1 MRNALRYYYNIY
13 CQDIIKI
20 NSNYKLLIDDS
31 LYYLVKFEKNIT
43 TLCDIYDY
51 LIKNNVYCH
60 EIIINKD
67 NNFITDIDH
76 DLYILIKV
84 YSKINKI
91 NYMDIAN
98 YNLVIGRE
106 KCRWVDLWINK
117 IDYYEYQMDQFKKK
131 YPYLYQ
137 TFNYYSG
144 ITETA
149 IMLATT
155 VKNNVFDIY
164 IEHDR
169 IYKNTTTLDFYN
181 PLNMIKD
188 VKIRDIA
195 EYFKQQFFYVKN
207 PIISVKDYLDYIKLS
222 NDEAILFMSRLLY
235 PSYYFDL
242 YDEII
247 QNKIDEKK
255 IKPIVNKVNDYE
267 FFLEEIY
274 SYLKIKYN
282 IPEIEWLIKQ

>member
-43 TLCDIYDY
+43 TLSDIYDY

-67 NNFITDIDH
+67 NSFITDIDH

-117 IDYYEYQMDQFKKK
+117 IDYYEYQMNQFKKK

-195 EYFKQQFFYVKN
+195 EYFKQQFFYIKN

-255 IKPIVNKVNDYE
+255 IKTILNKVNDYE

-274 SYLKIKYN
+274 SYLKIDYN
-282 IPEIEWLIKQ
+282 MPEIEWLIKQ